1 MHTNRGMWPQPW
13 YDGLVQQVQLN
24 VRQAVGELDVD
35 EQQEP
40 QPREDPAAQFGTC
53 AWGEGAQQKLE

>member
-1 MHTNRGMWPQPW
+1 MWPQPW